1 MKNIEID
8 FFSVQENKPKKESK
22 EKAVKDDKPALTGYI
37 SPSGKLVLPARTV
50 AQLAVDIDNT
60 SFKVG
65 KQQGKRKAKSLY
77 MVPDT
82 ENQTDTFRFTKAA
95 KSYTMLLP
103 VILQN
108 NGVDYL
114 AAKYTFTVNPM
125 SYNGGTALELKLT
138 KGEKEEAE
146 PKKPYT
152 GKPRGR
158 KPKVQESGN

>member
-8 FFSVQENKPKKESK
+8 FFSAQENKPAKTKKEK
-22 EKAVKDDKPALTGYI
+22 PTKAEIPVLTGYV

-50 AQLAVDIDNT
+50 AQLGIDIDGAA
-60 SFKVG
+60 FKVG

-77 MVPDT
+77 VVPEYDD
-82 ENQTDTFRFTKAA
+82 QTNTFRFAKAA
-95 KSYTMLLP
+95 KSYTLLLP

-108 NGVDYL
+108 NGIDFTK
-114 AAKYTFTVNPM
+114 AKYTFTVKPVN
-125 SYNGGTALELKLT
+125 YNETTALELKLSQ
-138 KGEKEEAE
+138 EETE

-158 KPKVQESGN
+158 KPKFKETAE

>member
-8 FFSVQENKPKKESK
+8 FFSSHENKPAK
-22 EKAVKDDKPALTGYI
+22 EKSEKPTKVEKPALTGYI

-50 AQLAVDIDNT
+50 AQLGLDIDNT
-60 SFKVG
+60 TFKVG

-77 MVPDT
+77 MVP
-82 ENQTDTFRFTKAA
+82 ENDDQADTFRFTKAA

-108 NGVDYL
+108 NGVDYKE
-114 AAKYTFTVNPM
+114 AKYSFTVNPFE
-125 SYNGGTALELKLT
+125 YKDTTAIELKLV
-138 KGEKEEAE
+138 KEDNA

-158 KPKVQESGN
+158 KPKIQDASQ

>member
-8 FFSVQENKPKKESK
+8 FFSAHENKPAAEKKT
-22 EKAVKDDKPALTGYI
+22 KAAKAENPVLTGYI

-50 AQLAVDIDNT
+50 AQLDVDIDNAA
-60 SFKVG
+60 FKIG

-77 MVPDT
+77 MVPESGD
-82 ENQTDTFRFTKAA
+82 QTDTFQFTKAA

-103 VILQN
+103 VILQK
-108 NGVDYL
+108 NGVDFTK
-114 AAKYTFTVNPM
+114 AKYNFTVSPFD
-125 SYNGGTALELKLT
+125 YQEKTALELKLT
-138 KGEKEEAE
+138 KEETG

-158 KPKVQESGN
+158 KPKVQEASE

>member
-8 FFSVQENKPKKESK
+8 FFSVHENKPAKPKKE
-22 EKAVKDDKPALTGYI
+22 KPAKAETPVLTGYI
-37 SPSGKLVLPARTV
+37 SPSGKLVLPAKTV
-50 AQLAVDIDNT
+50 AQLGMDIEGT
-60 SFKVG
+60 AFKVG

-77 MVPDT
+77 VVPEHDD
-82 ENQTDTFRFTKAA
+82 QTNTFRFAKAA

-108 NGVDYL
+108 NGIDFTE
-114 AAKYTFTVNPM
+114 AKYNFVVNPV
-125 SYNGGTALELKLT
+125 SYNGTTALELKLS
-138 KGEKEEAE
+138 KEETE

-158 KPKVQESGN
+158 KPKFKETAE